1 MSNFDSPYKGFIA
14 LMSYVLDQG
23 MHGEWAVEHMQSFNA
38 HPSIEATYMTLTA
51 IRGLLYSFNNFIP
64 NQAVVSVYQNGS
76 WLELNSTFSPGKY
89 WPVFAMP
96 HYVRVSSL
104 GLVDQ

>member
-1 MSNFDSPYKGFIA
+1 MVNGLWNTCK
-14 LMSYVLDQG
+14 L
-23 MHGEWAVEHMQSFNA
+23 QSFNA

-76 WLELNSTFSPGKY
+76 WLELNATFSPGKH

-104 GLVDQ
+104 VDQ